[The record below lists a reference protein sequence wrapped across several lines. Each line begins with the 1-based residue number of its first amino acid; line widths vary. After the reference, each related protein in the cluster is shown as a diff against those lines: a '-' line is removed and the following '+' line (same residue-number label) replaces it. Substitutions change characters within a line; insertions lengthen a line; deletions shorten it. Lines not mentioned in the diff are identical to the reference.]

1 MNRPS
6 DNFLVKILGFGFNI
20 RQIKSARTRVDENL
34 NENII
39 SDVLAQYLECKV
51 DDIDSHLALVVREP
65 VRITGTTSVL
75 VRLPKKSHWPG
86 KFQFKKIDCVVAVK
100 PKYDLVIDEATKMV
114 LELDELDE

>member
-6 DNFLVKILGFGFNI
+6 DNFLVKILAFGFNI

-51 DDIDSHLALVVREP
+51 DDIDSHLALVVSEP
-65 VRITGTTSVL
+65 VKITGTTSVL
-75 VRLPKKSHWPG
+75 VRLPRKDHWTG
-86 KFQFKKIDCVVAVK
+86 RYQFKKITCMVAVQ
-100 PKYDLVIDEATKMV
+100 PKYDLVINEATKMV